1 MRSGYDWCSATM
13 AERLV
18 QLYTSLTFGDPLIGC
33 LVASLLVPGGSGAVQ
48 LAIIDALIEVSH
60 SRVKSNPFVKLCI
73 LPSKDMGPCAR

>member
-1 MRSGYDWCSATM
+1 M

-48 LAIIDALIEVSH
+48 LAVIDALVEVSF
-60 SRVKSNPFVKLCI
+60 S
-73 LPSKDMGPCAR
+73 